1 MQTPAWRDRTGLIG
15 QVFERPQRFDFFQAV
30 HLLDVWLHRQGT
42 RHTLE
47 SALRF
52 TNSISLG
59 FPPSQVEALSID
71 CARIRITPAF
81 IGFLG
86 VKGALP
92 YCYTE
97 TIAAQVHGDKD
108 ESGRAFIDCFSQRSV
123 MLFYRAWQK
132 CRIEY
137 RFHRDGR
144 DEFLDMQLAL
154 AGHAGR
160 TGEALIPAEAIA
172 HYAALLRQRPVSAA
186 LLSAVLNDYFGVP
199 IRIEPFVAAW
209 ETLRKDELP
218 ALGKPQQCR
227 LGTMILGS
235 RYRTRDTWVRLW
247 IGPLTRQEYDHYH
260 RDGEGGKALKA
271 MLALFAVSELRF
283 EVRLILRA
291 QDVGPL
297 VLSRHTRLG
306 RATVLS
312 NKPATR
318 DHDKTRYLIEP
329 F

>member
-1 MQTPAWRDRTGLIG
+1 MQTTTWRDRTGLIR
-15 QVFERPQRFDFFQAV
+15 QVLDQPHRYDFFQAV
-30 HLLDVWLHRQGT
+30 HLLDRWLQGQPGQ
-42 RHTLE
+42 HTLD
-47 SALRF
+47 STLRF
-52 TNSISLG
+52 RNSISLA
-59 FPPSQVEALSID
+59 FPPSQVEALAVSEG
-71 CARIRITPAF
+71 RVHITPAF

-108 ESGRAFIDCFSQRSV
+108 DSGRAFLDCFSQRAV
-123 MLFYRAWQK
+123 LLFYRAWEK
-132 CRIEY
+132 CRVEY
-137 RFHRDGR
+137 RFRRDGR
-144 DEFLDMQLAL
+144 DDFLDMQLAL

-160 TGEALIPAEAIA
+160 NKEAIIPAEAVA

-209 ETLRKDELP
+209 EILRPDELSV
-218 ALGKPQQCR
+218 LGKPQQCR
-227 LGTMILGS
+227 LGTMIVGR
-235 RYRTRDTWVRLW
+235 RYRTRTTWVRLW
-247 IGPLTRQEYDHYH
+247 IGPLTEQQYDHFL

-271 MLALFAVSELRF
+271 MLALFAIPELRF
-283 EVRLILRA
+283 EVRPILRA
-291 QDVGPL
+291 QDVKPFILGKA
-297 VLSRHTRLG
+297 RLG
-306 RATVLS
+306 RAAILS
-312 NKPATR
+312 RRPATR